1 MIFDLTIHRG
11 IWDFIFCPFEIRVV
25 LVGNIFVLQFNLFF
39 NYFIGEGN
47 KVLVWIHFLFSVFK
61 IRKYSNFYIKCGN
74 SYMKSMDW
82 PYVLKLLKIF

>member
-47 KVLVWIHFLFSVFK
+47 
-61 IRKYSNFYIKCGN
+61 
-74 SYMKSMDW
+74 
-82 PYVLKLLKIF
+82 